1 MAICNAV
8 NRGYLSNRLPFPYTE
23 SDAKWW
29 LDMVEEHDGKDGIFR
44 AVLVD
49 GTIVGNITVEQ
60 KSDVYGKD
68 AEIGYLLITEKW
80 SQGNMTE
87 AVGQVCKLAFSS
99 LDISRITGLVYEG
112 NSG

>member
-1 MAICNAV
+1 MGKIELRKWTFHDKENLMAICNAV

-49 GTIVGNITVEQ
+49 GTIVGNISVEQ

-68 AEIGYLLITEKW
+68 AESGYLLITEKW
-80 SQGNMTE
+80 SQ
-87 AVGQVCKLAFSS
+87 
-99 LDISRITGLVYEG
+99 
-112 NSG
+112 